1 MSRYSLLQTLDRG
14 IETLLL
20 VARSPGDLR
29 VSDVARQLDLTRA
42 VAYRIVATLCHHKMI
57 RRREDGRLTL
67 GGAAFQLGAAATDT
81 VRKAARAVL
90 EQLAEETEA
99 TAFLSVA
106 EGSEC
111 VVAMTA
117 EPRNAVVAIH
127 YRVGVRHP
135 LNRGAAGLAILAGRP
150 PSSDEP
156 EEVSVARRSGFALTR
171 GQLHRGAV
179 GVSSPLILPPG
190 LDQLNYSIGV
200 VALEALDTDMA
211 CCAVCK
217 AAQRLSAILS

>member
-1 MSRYSLLQTLDRG
+1 MTSYSLLQTLDRG
-14 IETLLL
+14 IEALLL
-20 VARSPGDLR
+20 VARSPGELR
-29 VSDVARQLDLTRA
+29 VGDIAQQLDLTRA
-42 VAYRIVATLCHHKMI
+42 VAYRIVATLCHHNMI

-67 GGAAFQLGAAATDT
+67 GGAAFQLAAAATDT
-81 VRKAARAVL
+81 VRRAARNVL
-90 EQLAEETEA
+90 EQLAEESGA

-127 YRVGVRHP
+127 YKVGVRHP

-150 PSSDEP
+150 ASPDEP
-156 EEVSVARRSGFALTR
+156 EEVSVARQCGFALTR

-190 LDQLNYSIGV
+190 LDQLYYSIGV

-211 CCAVCK
+211 SRTVCN
-217 AAQRLSAILS
+217 AAQRLSAMLA

>member
-1 MSRYSLLQTLDRG
+1 MTGNGILQTLDRG
-14 IETLLL
+14 IEALLL

-29 VSDVARQLDLTRA
+29 IGDIAQQLDLKRA
-42 VAYRIVATLCHHKMI
+42 VAYRVIATLCHHDMI
-57 RRREDGRLTL
+57 RRRKDGRLTL
-67 GGAAFQLGAAATDT
+67 GAAAFQLGAAATDT
-81 VRKAARAVL
+81 VRSAALNVL
-90 EQLAEETEA
+90 ERLAEESGA

-127 YRVGVRHP
+127 YKVGVRHP

-150 PSSDEP
+150 ALPDEP
-156 EEVSVARRSGFALTR
+156 KEVSIARQNGYALTR

-179 GVSSPLILPPG
+179 GVSSPVILPPG
-190 LDQLNYSIGV
+190 LDKLSYSIGV
-200 VALEALDTDMA
+200 VALETLDTEAA
-211 CCAVCK
+211 CRTVRN
-217 AAQRLSAILS
+217 AAQRLSAMLT